1 MCSPVH
7 YLETPPQPS
16 ATDANTCRR
25 STRLSEEVPRMA
37 TIAFDRDAT
46 AAWYAKQHL
55 KVDGGIAEAVYLP
68 KNSGDREIRFLEINE
83 DMLDADDS
91 LEPVNFG
98 VDMGTGNEHVLW
110 VIDLTPEQYA
120 RVREMKLSLP
130 DTWTLDEAI
139 HYTRDRQGDDL

>member
-1 MCSPVH
+1 
-7 YLETPPQPS
+7 
-16 ATDANTCRR
+16 
-25 STRLSEEVPRMA
+25 MA

-46 AAWYAKQHL
+46 ADWYARQHL
-55 KVDGGIAEAVYLP
+55 KVDGGIAGVVYLP

-110 VIDLTPEQYA
+110 VIDLTPEQYT
-120 RVREMKLSLP
+120 RVWERKLSLP
-130 DTWTLDEAI
+130 ETWTLDNAV
-139 HYTRDRQGDDL
+139 HYSRDRNGDDQ